1 MKFYIMN
8 AIKKKSK
15 KIKHPHPAPIINDD
29 LDKYLTHPVVLKK
42 MERGRKMMGIK

>member
-1 MKFYIMN
+1 MSV
-8 AIKKKSK
+8 KKEVKTK
-15 KIKHPHPAPIINDD
+15 KIKQAPSAAQIINGD